1 MSELTDQQIYNRLG
15 AIKGL
20 PTCTQWAAGFA
31 DSIRDQISK
40 GRTLSDRQKATCR
53 KILDENSKEAQ
64 VQLAN
69 WASEYKMHHKREA
82 NQLATYYKHQSGGY
96 FGDLVRT
103 ILADEVPARRK
114 YLKMRN
120 NKFAKKVLAE
130 IERKPRFSTEDH
142 IIPNSKFQD
151 GYSYQNAMMASRDG
165 KSWVTSE
172 EKTNFKNRGG
182 IIIGV
187 DGKIVSAAKGAKRYL
202 VLPFSSVE
210 TYYVEERYLKKK
222 PAPKAKNS

>member
-1 MSELTDQQIYNRLG
+1 MSVLTDQQIFDRLG

-20 PTCTQWAAGFA
+20 PTCSQWALGFA

-40 GRTLSDRQKATCR
+40 GRTLTRAQRAACR
-53 KILDENSKEAQ
+53 KILKENSEEAQ
-64 VQLAN
+64 AQLAN

-96 FGDLVRT
+96 FGDLVNT
-103 ILADEVPARRK
+103 ILIDEVPPRGK

-130 IERKPRFSTEDH
+130 IERKPRFSTDDH
-142 IIPNSKFQD
+142 IIPNSKFMD
-151 GYSYQNAMMASRDG
+151 GYSWQNAMMASRDG

-172 EKTNFKNRGG
+172 EKINFKSRGG

-187 DGKIVSAAKGAKRYL
+187 DDKICSAAKGAKRYL
-202 VLPFSSVE
+202 VLPFGSAE
-210 TYYVEERYLKKK
+210 TYWVEERYLKKK
-222 PAPKAKNS
+222 PKAKK

>member
-202 VLPFSSVE
+202 VLPFGSVE